1 VVVGINQ
8 INDFGECHRV
18 SIRTET
24 FDKSLDLIHE
34 WFRWLGWVKS
44 FDKLSIKTPL
54 PRSIRHHPIR
64 AFESNEL
71 IVNYRPNLLNK
82 WSRDHHGPNKKANR

>member
-1 VVVGINQ
+1 MVVGINQ
-8 INDFGECHRV
+8 INDFGERQRV

-44 FDKLSIKTPL
+44 FDKMSIKTPL
-54 PRSIRHHPIR
+54 SLASDTIL
-64 AFESNEL
+64 S
-71 IVNYRPNLLNK
+71 
-82 WSRDHHGPNKKANR
+82 GPLSQTN